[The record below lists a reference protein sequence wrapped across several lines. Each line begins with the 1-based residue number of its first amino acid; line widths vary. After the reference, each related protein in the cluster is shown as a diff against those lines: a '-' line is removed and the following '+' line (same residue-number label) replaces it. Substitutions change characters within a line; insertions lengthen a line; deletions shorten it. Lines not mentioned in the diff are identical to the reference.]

1 MNNNENIFILYL
13 LLIFIILFIF
23 SGYFI
28 LRFNSVESY
37 IIVVLIYD
45 FVLLAFNNFL
55 LNNQYVIFNKKIDFK
70 SFYLLWLIYFALF
83 GIILFP
89 KINGK
94 REIFL

>member
-13 LLIFIILFIF
+13 LLIFLVLFII

-28 LRFNSVESY
+28 LRYHSIESY

-55 LNNQYVIFNKKIDFK
+55 LNNQYVIFNKKIDFR
-70 SFYLLWLIYFALF
+70 SFYLLWLIYFVLF
-83 GIILFP
+83 GMILFP
-89 KINGK
+89 KSNGK